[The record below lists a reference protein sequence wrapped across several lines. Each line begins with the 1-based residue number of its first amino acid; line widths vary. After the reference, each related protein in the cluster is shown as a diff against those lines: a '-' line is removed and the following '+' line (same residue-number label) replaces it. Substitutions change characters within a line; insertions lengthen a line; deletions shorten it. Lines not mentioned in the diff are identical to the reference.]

1 MKRKP
6 KILRIF
12 IYLCLLGYVLLTTF
26 LIYQAS
32 LDGNESSEQSGAVG
46 GEIADAINKNEGDQ
60 TKIIVPTD
68 VNVLNLI
75 TEAYV
80 GDQYQIEVEVL
91 PKDATY
97 KSLVYES
104 SDEDIASVS
113 SSGLINFSNV
123 GDVTIT
129 VSSKDYPELK
139 DDFSVF
145 VSKIDLDDFSI
156 SLEKNGEALEMTNE
170 VYYLDQY
177 EAYEIINTFEP
188 SNASIQKIEYEYN
201 QEFINVSNDIIA
213 AKNPTTEPIIIK
225 LTCDG
230 IDKEIK
236 VMINEIVIPV
246 VELVD
251 YNINNLSIEMSVNQ
265 SIKLSKNPFN
275 IGFIPE
281 DATNQ
286 NLIFVSKDTNVVRIE
301 NGSLKAIGI
310 GTANVEITSE
320 DKNIKKEVEVRVKNI
335 IELNEESPYDINQEY
350 LEYNSKDNIY
360 HIRNGYSGR
369 INCNF
374 TEASTY
380 TTATFSSSDTSVL
393 LVGNDG
399 VFTPIKTGK
408 VTMTVTIDDG
418 VLEPIIYT
426 IDFEV
431 EKTSF
436 IEDLVSFFYMVRK
449 GIGHFG
455 AFLVLGILGSFGLLL
470 MFDKKKWIFSIPLNI
485 ILGFGIAGL
494 TEYIQTFVPGRSGNW
509 DDVWLDF
516 SGFMTAASIIT
527 VMILLIYFRK
537 YIKNCKKK
545 KL

>member
-12 IYLCLLGYVLLTTF
+12 IYLCLLGYVLLTAF

-80 GDQYQIEVEVL
+80 GDKYQIEAEVL

-113 SSGLINFSNV
+113 SSGLIKFLNI
-123 GDVTIT
+123 GEVTIT

-139 DDFSVF
+139 EAFSVSIF
-145 VSKIDLDDFSI
+145 KIDLDDFSV
-156 SLEKNGEALEMTNE
+156 SLEKDGEVVELTDE
-170 VYYLDQY
+170 VYHLDQY
-177 EAYEIINTFEP
+177 EAYEIISTFEP
-188 SNASIQKIEYEYN
+188 LNASVRKIEYEYN
-201 QEFINVSNDIIA
+201 QEFINISNDIIV

-225 LTCDG
+225 LKCDE
-230 IDKEIK
+230 IEKEIK
-236 VMINEIVIPV
+236 LMINEIVIPV

-251 YNINNLSIEMSVNQ
+251 YNINNLSVEMIVNQ
-265 SIKLSKNPFN
+265 NIKLSKNPFN
-275 IGFIPE
+275 ISFIPE

-286 NLIFVSKDTNVVRIE
+286 NLIFVSKDTNVLRIE

-310 GTANVEITSE
+310 GTANVEITFE

-335 IELNEESPYDINQEY
+335 VELNEERLYDINQEY

-360 HIRNGYSGR
+360 RIRNGYSGR

-374 TEASTY
+374 TKASTY
-380 TTATFSSSDTSVL
+380 TTATFTSSDTSVL

-408 VTMTVTIDDG
+408 VTITVTIDDG
-418 VLEPIIYT
+418 VLEPIVYT

-431 EKTSF
+431 EKTPF

>member
-12 IYLCLLGYVLLTTF
+12 IYLCLLGYVLLTAF

-80 GDQYQIEVEVL
+80 GDKYQIEAEVL

-123 GDVTIT
+123 GEVTIT

-139 DDFSVF
+139 DDFSVS

-156 SLEKNGEALEMTNE
+156 SLEKDGEALEMTNE

-188 SNASIQKIEYEYN
+188 SNASIQKIEYDYN
-201 QEFINVSNDIIA
+201 QELINISNDIIV

-230 IDKEIK
+230 IEKEIK
-236 VMINEIVIPV
+236 VMINEIVTPV

-286 NLIFVSKDTNVVRIE
+286 NLIFVSKDTNVLRIE

-335 IELNEESPYDINQEY
+335 IELNEERPYDINQEY

-360 HIRNGYSGR
+360 RIRNGYSGR

-380 TTATFSSSDTSVL
+380 TTATFTSSDTSVL

-408 VTMTVTIDDG
+408 VTITVTIDDG
-418 VLEPIIYT
+418 VLEPIVYT

-431 EKTSF
+431 EKTPF

-545 KL
+545 KI

>member
-80 GDQYQIEVEVL
+80 GDKYQIEAEVL

-123 GDVTIT
+123 GEVTIT
-129 VSSKDYPELK
+129 VFSKDYPELK
-139 DDFSVF
+139 DDFSVS

-156 SLEKNGEALEMTNE
+156 SLEKDGEALEMTSE

-188 SNASIQKIEYEYN
+188 SNASVRKIQYEYN
-201 QEFINVSNDIIA
+201 QEFINISNDIIV

-236 VMINEIVIPV
+236 IMINEIVIPV

-275 IGFIPE
+275 INFIPE

-380 TTATFSSSDTSVL
+380 TTATFTSSDTSVL

-431 EKTSF
+431 EKTPF

>member
-12 IYLCLLGYVLLTTF
+12 IYLCLLGYVLLTAF

-80 GDQYQIEVEVL
+80 GDKYQIEAEVL

-123 GDVTIT
+123 GEVTIT

-139 DDFSVF
+139 AAFSVS

-156 SLEKNGEALEMTNE
+156 SLEKDGEALEMTSE

-188 SNASIQKIEYEYN
+188 SNASIQKIEYDYN
-201 QEFINVSNDIIA
+201 QELINISNDIIV

-230 IDKEIK
+230 IEKEIK
-236 VMINEIVIPV
+236 VMINEIVTPV

-275 IGFIPE
+275 ISFIPE

-286 NLIFVSKDTNVVRIE
+286 NLIFVSKDTNVLRIE

-335 IELNEESPYDINQEY
+335 VELNEERLYDINQEY

-360 HIRNGYSGR
+360 RIRNGYSGR

-380 TTATFSSSDTSVL
+380 TTATFTSSDTSVL

-408 VTMTVTIDDG
+408 VTITVTIDDG
-418 VLEPIIYT
+418 VLEPIVYT

-431 EKTSF
+431 EKTPF

>member
-12 IYLCLLGYVLLTTF
+12 IYLCLLGYVLLTAF

-32 LDGNESSEQSGAVG
+32 LDGEDSSAQSGAVG

-104 SDEDIASVS
+104 SDGKIASVS
-113 SSGLINFSNV
+113 SSGLIKFVNV
-123 GDVTIT
+123 GEVTIT

-139 DDFSVF
+139 EAFSIS
-145 VSKIDLDDFSI
+145 VSEIDLDDFSI
-156 SLEKNGEALEMTNE
+156 SLEKDGEALEMTDE
-170 VYYLDQY
+170 VYHLDQY
-177 EAYEIINTFEP
+177 EAYEIISTFEP
-188 SNASIQKIEYEYN
+188 LNASVRKIEYEYN
-201 QEFINVSNDIIA
+201 QEFINISNDIIV
-213 AKNPTTEPIIIK
+213 AKNPTNEPIIIK
-225 LTCDG
+225 LTCDE
-230 IDKEIK
+230 IEKEIK
-236 VMINEIVIPV
+236 LMINEIVIPV

-251 YNINNLSIEMSVNQ
+251 YNINNLSIEMIVNQ
-265 SIKLSKNPFN
+265 NIKLSKNPFN
-275 IGFIPE
+275 ISFIPE

-286 NLIFVSKDTNVVRIE
+286 NLIFVSKNTNVIRIE
-301 NGSLKAIGI
+301 SGSIKAIGI
-310 GTANVEITSE
+310 GTAQIEITSE
-320 DKNIKKEVEVRVKNI
+320 DKNIQKEVEVTVNNL
-335 IELNEESPYDINQEY
+335 IELNAEKPFEITQEY
-350 LEYNSKDNIY
+350 LEYDLEDNIY
-360 HIRNGYSGR
+360 HIRNGYSGS
-369 INCNF
+369 IVNNF
-374 TEASTY
+374 TDNTTY
-380 TTATFSSSDTSVL
+380 TTATFTSSDTSVL
-393 LVGNDG
+393 LVGDDG
-399 VFTPIKTGK
+399 VFTPIKTGN
-408 VTMTVTIDDG
+408 VTITVTIDDG
-418 VLEPIIYT
+418 VLEPVVYT

-431 EKTSF
+431 EKTPL
-436 IEDLVSFFYMVRK
+436 IEDLVTFFYMIRK

-455 AFLVLGILGSFGLLL
+455 AFLVLGILGSLGLLL

-485 ILGFGIAGL
+485 VLGFGIAGL
-494 TEYIQTFVPGRSGNW
+494 TEYIQTFVPGRSGNR

-527 VMILLIYFRK
+527 VMILLIYFHK
-537 YIKNCKKK
+537 YIKCCKNK

>member
-12 IYLCLLGYVLLTTF
+12 IYLCLLGYVLLTAF

-80 GDQYQIEVEVL
+80 GDKYQIEAEVL

-113 SSGLINFSNV
+113 SSGLIDFSNV
-123 GDVTIT
+123 GEVTIT

-139 DDFSVF
+139 AAFSVS

-156 SLEKNGEALEMTNE
+156 SLEKDGEALEMTSE

-188 SNASIQKIEYEYN
+188 SNASIQKIEYDYN
-201 QEFINVSNDIIA
+201 QELINISNDIIV

-230 IDKEIK
+230 IEKEIK
-236 VMINEIVIPV
+236 VMINEIVTPV

-275 IGFIPE
+275 ISFIPE

-286 NLIFVSKDTNVVRIE
+286 NLIFVSKDTNVLRIE

-335 IELNEESPYDINQEY
+335 VELNEERLYDINQEY

-360 HIRNGYSGR
+360 RIRNGYSGR

-380 TTATFSSSDTSVL
+380 TTATFTSSDTSVL

-408 VTMTVTIDDG
+408 VTITVTIDDG
-418 VLEPIIYT
+418 VLEPIVYT

-431 EKTSF
+431 EKTPF

>member
-12 IYLCLLGYVLLTTF
+12 IYLCLLGYVLLTAF

-80 GDQYQIEVEVL
+80 GDKYQIEAEVL

-123 GDVTIT
+123 GEVTIT

-139 DDFSVF
+139 DDFSVS

-156 SLEKNGEALEMTNE
+156 SLEKDGEALEMTNE

-188 SNASIQKIEYEYN
+188 SNASIQKIEYDYN
-201 QEFINVSNDIIA
+201 QELINISNDIIV

-230 IDKEIK
+230 IEKEIK
-236 VMINEIVIPV
+236 VMINEIVTPV

-286 NLIFVSKDTNVVRIE
+286 NLIFVSKDTNVLRIE

-335 IELNEESPYDINQEY
+335 IELNEERPYDINQEY

-360 HIRNGYSGR
+360 RIRNGYSGR

-431 EKTSF
+431 EKTPF

>member
-12 IYLCLLGYVLLTTF
+12 IYLCLLGYVLLTAF

-80 GDQYQIEVEVL
+80 GDKYQIEAEVL

-123 GDVTIT
+123 GEVTIT

-139 DDFSVF
+139 AAFSVS

-156 SLEKNGEALEMTNE
+156 SLEKDGEALEMTSE

-188 SNASIQKIEYEYN
+188 SNASIQKIEYYYN
-201 QEFINVSNDIIA
+201 QELINISNDIIV

-236 VMINEIVIPV
+236 IMINEIVIPV

-286 NLIFVSKDTNVVRIE
+286 NLIFVSKDTNVLRIE

-335 IELNEESPYDINQEY
+335 IELNEERPYDINQEY

-360 HIRNGYSGR
+360 RIRNGYSGR

-431 EKTSF
+431 EKTPF

>member
-12 IYLCLLGYVLLTTF
+12 IYLCLLGYVLLTAF

-80 GDQYQIEVEVL
+80 GDKYQIEAEVL

-123 GDVTIT
+123 GEVTIT

-139 DDFSVF
+139 DDFSVS

-156 SLEKNGEALEMTNE
+156 SLEKDGEALEMTNE

-188 SNASIQKIEYEYN
+188 SNASIQKIEYDYN
-201 QEFINVSNDIIA
+201 QELINISNDIIV

-230 IDKEIK
+230 IEKEIK
-236 VMINEIVIPV
+236 VMINEIVTPV

-265 SIKLSKNPFN
+265 NIKLSKNPFN
-275 IGFIPE
+275 ISFIPE

-286 NLIFVSKDTNVVRIE
+286 NLIFVSKDTNVLRIE

-335 IELNEESPYDINQEY
+335 VELNEERLYDINQEY

-360 HIRNGYSGR
+360 RIRNGYSGR

-380 TTATFSSSDTSVL
+380 TTATFTSSDTSVL

-408 VTMTVTIDDG
+408 VTITVTIDDG
-418 VLEPIIYT
+418 VLEPIVYT

-431 EKTSF
+431 EKTPF

>member
-6 KILRIF
+6 KILRLF
-12 IYLCLLGYVLLTTF
+12 IYLCLLGYVLLTAF

-32 LDGNESSEQSGAVG
+32 LDGEDSSAQSGAVG

-123 GDVTIT
+123 GEVTIT

-139 DDFSVF
+139 AAFSVS

-156 SLEKNGEALEMTNE
+156 SLEKDGEALEMTSE

-188 SNASIQKIEYEYN
+188 SNASIQKIEYDYN
-201 QEFINVSNDIIA
+201 QELINISNDIIV

-230 IDKEIK
+230 IEKEIK
-236 VMINEIVIPV
+236 VMINEIVTPV

-275 IGFIPE
+275 ISFIPE

-286 NLIFVSKDTNVVRIE
+286 NLIFVSKDTNVLRIE

-335 IELNEESPYDINQEY
+335 VELNEERLYDINQEY

-360 HIRNGYSGR
+360 RIRNGYSGR

-380 TTATFSSSDTSVL
+380 TTATFTSSDTSVL

-408 VTMTVTIDDG
+408 VTITVTIDDG
-418 VLEPIIYT
+418 VLEPIVYT

-431 EKTSF
+431 EKTPF

>member
-12 IYLCLLGYVLLTTF
+12 IYLCLLGYVLLTAF

-32 LDGNESSEQSGAVG
+32 LDGEDSSAQSGAVG

-80 GDQYQIEVEVL
+80 GDKYQIEAEVL

-113 SSGLINFSNV
+113 SSGLIKFLNI
-123 GDVTIT
+123 GEVTIT

-139 DDFSVF
+139 EAFSVSIF
-145 VSKIDLDDFSI
+145 KIDLDDFSV
-156 SLEKNGEALEMTNE
+156 SLEKDGEVVELTDE
-170 VYYLDQY
+170 VYHLDQY
-177 EAYEIINTFEP
+177 EAYEIISTFEP
-188 SNASIQKIEYEYN
+188 LNASVRKIEYEYN
-201 QEFINVSNDIIA
+201 QEFINISNDIIV

-225 LTCDG
+225 LKCDE
-230 IDKEIK
+230 IEKEIK
-236 VMINEIVIPV
+236 LMINEIAIPV

-275 IGFIPE
+275 ISFIPE

-310 GTANVEITSE
+310 GTANVEITFE

-335 IELNEESPYDINQEY
+335 VELNEERLYDINQEY

-360 HIRNGYSGR
+360 RIRNGYSGR

-374 TEASTY
+374 TKASTY
-380 TTATFSSSDTSVL
+380 TTATFTSSDTSVL

-408 VTMTVTIDDG
+408 VTITVTIDDG
-418 VLEPIIYT
+418 VLEPIVYT

-431 EKTSF
+431 EKTPF

-527 VMILLIYFRK
+527 VMILLIYFRR
-537 YIKNCKKK
+537 YIKNCKNK

>member
-12 IYLCLLGYVLLTTF
+12 IYLCLLGYVLLTAF

-80 GDQYQIEVEVL
+80 GDKYQIEAEVL

-123 GDVTIT
+123 GEVTIT

-139 DDFSVF
+139 AAFSVS

-156 SLEKNGEALEMTNE
+156 SLEKDGEALEMTSE

-188 SNASIQKIEYEYN
+188 SNASIQKIEYDYN
-201 QEFINVSNDIIA
+201 QELINISNDIIV

-230 IDKEIK
+230 IEKEIK
-236 VMINEIVIPV
+236 VMINEIVTPV

-275 IGFIPE
+275 ISFIPE

-286 NLIFVSKDTNVVRIE
+286 NLIFVSKDTNVLRIE

-310 GTANVEITSE
+310 GTANVEITFE

-335 IELNEESPYDINQEY
+335 VELNEERLYDINQEY

-360 HIRNGYSGR
+360 RIRNGYSGR

-374 TEASTY
+374 TKASTY
-380 TTATFSSSDTSVL
+380 TTATFTSSDTSVL

-408 VTMTVTIDDG
+408 VTITVTIDDG
-418 VLEPIIYT
+418 VLEPIVYT

-431 EKTSF
+431 EKTPF

>member
-12 IYLCLLGYVLLTTF
+12 IYLCLLGYVLLTAF

-80 GDQYQIEVEVL
+80 GDKYQIEAEVL

-123 GDVTIT
+123 GEVTIT

-139 DDFSVF
+139 AAFSVS

-156 SLEKNGEALEMTNE
+156 SLEKDGEALEMTSE

-188 SNASIQKIEYEYN
+188 SNASIQKIEYYYN
-201 QEFINVSNDIIA
+201 QEFINISNDIIV

-230 IDKEIK
+230 IEKEIK
-236 VMINEIVIPV
+236 VMINEIVTPV

-286 NLIFVSKDTNVVRIE
+286 NLIFVSKNTNVVRIE

-360 HIRNGYSGR
+360 RIRNGYSGR

-380 TTATFSSSDTSVL
+380 TTATFTSSDTSVL

-399 VFTPIKTGK
+399 VFTPIETGK
-408 VTMTVTIDDG
+408 VTITVTIDDG

-431 EKTSF
+431 EKTPF

>member
-12 IYLCLLGYVLLTTF
+12 IYLCLLGYVLLTAF

-80 GDQYQIEVEVL
+80 GDQYQIEAEVL

-123 GDVTIT
+123 GEVTIT
-129 VSSKDYPELK
+129 VSCKDYPELK
-139 DDFSVF
+139 DDFSIS

-156 SLEKNGEALEMTNE
+156 SLEKDGETLEMTNE

-188 SNASIQKIEYEYN
+188 SNASIQKIEYDYN
-201 QEFINVSNDIIA
+201 QEFINISNDIIV

-230 IDKEIK
+230 IEKEIK

-275 IGFIPE
+275 ISFIPE
-281 DATNQ
+281 DSTNQ
-286 NLIFVSKDTNVVRIE
+286 NLIFVSKNTNVVRIE

-310 GTANVEITSE
+310 GTANVEIISE

-360 HIRNGYSGR
+360 RIRNGYSGR

-380 TTATFSSSDTSVL
+380 TTATFTSSDTSVL

-399 VFTPIKTGK
+399 VFTPIETGK
-408 VTMTVTIDDG
+408 VTITVTIDDG

-431 EKTSF
+431 EKTPF

-516 SGFMTAASIIT
+516 SGFMTAASIIM

>member
-1 MKRKP
+1 M
-6 KILRIF
+6 
-12 IYLCLLGYVLLTTF
+12 
-26 LIYQAS
+26 
-32 LDGNESSEQSGAVG
+32 
-46 GEIADAINKNEGDQ
+46 
-60 TKIIVPTD
+60 
-68 VNVLNLI
+68 
-75 TEAYV
+75 
-80 GDQYQIEVEVL
+80 

-113 SSGLINFSNV
+113 SSGLIKFLNI
-123 GDVTIT
+123 GEVTIT

-139 DDFSVF
+139 EAFSVSIF
-145 VSKIDLDDFSI
+145 KIDLDDFSV
-156 SLEKNGEALEMTNE
+156 SLEKDGEVVELTDE
-170 VYYLDQY
+170 VYHLDQY
-177 EAYEIINTFEP
+177 EAYEIISTFEP
-188 SNASIQKIEYEYN
+188 LNASVRKIEYEYN
-201 QEFINVSNDIIA
+201 QEFINISNDIIV

-225 LTCDG
+225 LKCDE
-230 IDKEIK
+230 IEKEIK
-236 VMINEIVIPV
+236 LMINEIAIPV

-275 IGFIPE
+275 ISFIPE

-310 GTANVEITSE
+310 GTANVEITFE

-380 TTATFSSSDTSVL
+380 TTATFTSSDTSVL
-393 LVGNDG
+393 LVGDDG
-399 VFTPIKTGK
+399 VFTPVKTGN
-408 VTMTVTIDDG
+408 VTITVTIDDG
-418 VLEPIIYT
+418 VLEPVVYT

-431 EKTSF
+431 EKTPF
-436 IEDLVSFFYMVRK
+436 IEDLVTFFYMIRK

-485 ILGFGIAGL
+485 VLGFGVAGL
-494 TEYIQTFVPGRSGNW
+494 TEHIQTFVPGRSGNW

-527 VMILLIYFRK
+527 VMILLIYFHK
-537 YIKNCKKK
+537 YIKCCKNK

>member
-12 IYLCLLGYVLLTTF
+12 IYLCLLGYVLLTAF

-80 GDQYQIEVEVL
+80 GDKYQIEAEVL

-113 SSGLINFSNV
+113 SSGLIKFLNI
-123 GDVTIT
+123 GEVTIT

-139 DDFSVF
+139 EAFSVSIF
-145 VSKIDLDDFSI
+145 KIDLDDFSV
-156 SLEKNGEALEMTNE
+156 SLEKDGEVVELTDE
-170 VYYLDQY
+170 VYHLDQY
-177 EAYEIINTFEP
+177 EAYEIISTFEP
-188 SNASIQKIEYEYN
+188 LNASVRKIEYEYN
-201 QEFINVSNDIIA
+201 QEFINISNDIIV

-225 LTCDG
+225 LKCDE
-230 IDKEIK
+230 IEKEIK
-236 VMINEIVIPV
+236 LMINEIAIPV

-275 IGFIPE
+275 ISFIPE

-310 GTANVEITSE
+310 GTANVEITFE

-335 IELNEESPYDINQEY
+335 VELNEERLYDINQEY

-360 HIRNGYSGR
+360 RIRNGYSGR

-380 TTATFSSSDTSVL
+380 TTATFTSSDTSVL

-408 VTMTVTIDDG
+408 VTITVTIDDG
-418 VLEPIIYT
+418 VLEPIVYT

-431 EKTSF
+431 EKTPF

-527 VMILLIYFRK
+527 VMILLIYFHK
-537 YIKNCKKK
+537 YIKCCKNK